1 MTDEK
6 FPCERC
12 GICCRNIGNATFA
25 KDMVLPSGVCK
36 YLDEETNLCRIYS
49 ARPIF
54 CNADAFYDKYLSDKL
69 TRQEFYRQN
78 KKACRR
84 FQGLETSS
92 EKFELEEWVL
102 PAIQNLNAGQ
112 GLESLSAEDRAILE
126 KAGMLDSAE
135 TSPAGAK
142 PPGVP
147 DELSL
152 ESMSEEERKI
162 YEENNIKPFE
172 RNIRPANAVPLNCLM
187 ELCLNVYGR
196 STQKKIC
203 ISLPTLARITGAP
216 RIEETRRRV
225 PR

>member
-1 MTDEK
+1 
-6 FPCERC
+6 
-12 GICCRNIGNATFA
+12 
-25 KDMVLPSGVCK
+25 MVLPSGVCK